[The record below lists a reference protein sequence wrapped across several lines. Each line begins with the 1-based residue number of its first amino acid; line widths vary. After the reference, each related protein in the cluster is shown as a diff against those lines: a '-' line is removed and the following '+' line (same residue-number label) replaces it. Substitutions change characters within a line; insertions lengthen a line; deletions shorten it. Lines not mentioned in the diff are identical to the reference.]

1 MNIVILD
8 DYQDV
13 VRKLDCAQLI
23 APYPCKVY
31 TNSAKGT
38 GQLALRLRDAD
49 VLVTIRE
56 RTQISKLLLDK
67 LPRLKLI
74 SQTGRVGAHID
85 VPACTE
91 RKIAVAEGL
100 SSPQAPAE
108 LTWALIMA
116 ASKRLPQYITNL
128 KHGVWQQSG
137 LRSSL
142 LPTNFALPSSLHG
155 KTLGIMGYGRIG
167 RLVAQYGRAFGMN
180 VITWGGRAASAQRA
194 QEDGVHVVE
203 SKQALMQ
210 QSDVL
215 TLHLRLTPET
225 EKCISQADLKGMKPT
240 AIFVNT
246 ARAELLQTE
255 ALVSALNHGRP
266 GMAAID
272 VYESEPLLQG
282 YALLRLENCI
292 CTPHLGYVEK
302 ENYETY
308 FESAFKNVVNFIE
321 GRPSNIAN
329 PPALGRAAAP
339 SPPPVAPTATIQA
352 SPQAKPP
359 VSHEK
364 YET

>member
-13 VRKLDCAQLI
+13 VRKLDCAQAI
-23 APYPCKVY
+23 ASYPCKVY
-31 TNSAKGT
+31 TNSAKGI
-38 GQLALRLRDAD
+38 GQLAIRLREAEA
-49 VLVTIRE
+49 LILIRE
-56 RTQISKLLLDK
+56 RTPISKALLDK
-67 LPRLKLI
+67 LPKLKLI
-74 SQTGRVGAHID
+74 SQTGRVGSHID
-85 VPACTE
+85 LQACTD

-108 LTWALIMA
+108 LTWALVMA

-142 LPTNFALPSSLHG
+142 LPANFSLPSSLSG

-167 RLVAQYGRAFGMN
+167 RLVAQYGRAFGMS
-180 VITWGGRAASAQRA
+180 VITWGGRERSAQRA
-194 QEDGVHVVE
+194 QEDGVRVVE
-203 SKQALMQ
+203 SKQALMA

-215 TLHLRLTPET
+215 SVHLRLTPET
-225 EKCISQADLKGMKPT
+225 QHSIAVSDLKGMKPT

-246 ARAELLQTE
+246 ARAELLQPE

-292 CTPHLGYVEK
+292 CSPHLGYVEK

-308 FESAFKNVVNFIE
+308 FESAFRNVVNFIE
-321 GRPSNIAN
+321 GRPSNIVN
-329 PPALGRAAAP
+329 PQVFAPAQAP
-339 SPPPVAPTATIQA
+339 AEPPPTVQPSARPEPT
-352 SPQAKPP
+352 P
-359 VSHEK
+359 SHEK